1 MRFGYCVYNIGMVSE
16 SVNTPLPKI
25 VCMINTKK
33 MGRKKLG
40 RERINITLPEGMA
53 DALTEAATE
62 KGWDRSRL
70 LEELATAYLKKREK
84 EKGESKERK
93 E

>member
-1 MRFGYCVYNIGMVSE
+1 
-16 SVNTPLPKI
+16 
-25 VCMINTKK
+25 MINTSK

-53 DALTEAATE
+53 DELTDAAAE

-70 LEELATAYLKKREK
+70 IEDVCAAYLKRREK
-84 EKGESKERK
+84 EQDGKEKPKGDD
-93 E
+93 

>member
-1 MRFGYCVYNIGMVSE
+1 
-16 SVNTPLPKI
+16 
-25 VCMINTKK
+25 MITTRV

-40 RERINITLPEGMA
+40 RDRINITLPAGMA

-70 LEELATAYLKKREK
+70 IEELAAAYLKKREK
-84 EKGESKERK
+84 EKKEGD
-93 E
+93 

>member
-1 MRFGYCVYNIGMVSE
+1 
-16 SVNTPLPKI
+16 
-25 VCMINTKK
+25 MINTSK

-70 LEELATAYLKKREK
+70 LEELAAAYLKKREK
-84 EKGESKERK
+84 EKGERGAKE
-93 E
+93 

>member
-1 MRFGYCVYNIGMVSE
+1 
-16 SVNTPLPKI
+16 
-25 VCMINTKK
+25 

-70 LEELATAYLKKREK
+70 LEELAAAFLKKRDK
-84 EKGESKERK
+84 EKQGGKGDG
-93 E
+93 